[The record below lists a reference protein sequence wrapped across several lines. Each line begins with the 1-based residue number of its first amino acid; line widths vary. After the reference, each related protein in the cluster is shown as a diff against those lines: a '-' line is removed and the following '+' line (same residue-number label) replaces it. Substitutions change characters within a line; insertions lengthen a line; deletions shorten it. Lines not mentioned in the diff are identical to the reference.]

1 MHYSSKKNSMTGKTE
16 NYIHSYSFKV
26 KPEHIDQLD
35 HVNNVVYVQWIQDAA
50 VNHWNSVAPDNIKE
64 KFVWVIV
71 RHEIDYKY
79 PAKLNEELLIK
90 TQVLNAQGVSSI
102 RKVGIYRKTDMKLLV
117 ESQTTW
123 CMMDSGTF
131 RPTRITDEVKKLF
144 LPD

>member
-1 MHYSSKKNSMTGKTE
+1 MTGTTE

-50 VNHWNSVAPDNIKE
+50 VSHWNSVAPDNIKE

-79 PAKLNEELLIK
+79 PAKLNEELIIK
-90 TQVLNAQGVSSI
+90 TQVLNAQGVISV

-117 ESQTTW
+117 ESRTTW
-123 CMMDSGTF
+123 CMIDSITF
-131 RPTRITDEVKKLF
+131 RPSRITDEVKRLF

>member
-1 MHYSSKKNSMTGKTE
+1 MSGTTE

-26 KPEHIDQLD
+26 KPEDIDQLD

-50 VNHWNSVAPDNIKE
+50 VSHWNSVAPDNIKE

-79 PAKLNEELLIK
+79 PAKLEEDLLIR
-90 TQVLNAQGVSSI
+90 TYVINAQGVISV
-102 RKVGIYRKTDMKLLV
+102 RKVEIYRKHDMKLLV

-123 CMMDSGTF
+123 CMMDSETF
-131 RPTRITDEVKKLF
+131 RPARINDEVKALF